1 VATSELLLEEA
12 PYVNLTV
19 KGRKTGLSRSVELWF
34 AFEDGKLFFLAHEDS
49 DWWKNIAKT
58 PTVDVE
64 VSEILFRGT
73 GKLVPEKLSHIYEL
87 FRRKYGESQVE
98 QWYGGNR
105 SQRRAVEVELGRV
118 LGKRPMKRP
127 NSLQITI

>member
-1 VATSELLLEEA
+1 MATSELLLEEA

>member
-1 VATSELLLEEA
+1 MATSELLLEET
-12 PYVNLTV
+12 PYANLTT
-19 KGRKTGLSRSVELWF
+19 KGRKTGLGRSVELWF

-73 GKLVPEKLSHIYEL
+73 GRVVPEKLLHIYEL
-87 FRRKYGESQVE
+87 FRRKYGNSQVE
-98 QWYGGNR
+98 RWYGGDR
-105 SQRRAVEVELGRV
+105 SHRRAVEVELQRV
-118 LGKRPMKRP
+118 LGKRPITRP
-127 NSLQITI
+127 DSLRIAI